1 MTESR
6 KRPAGEPAMRA
17 VLFDVG
23 GTLVHIDHARIA
35 AIIERV
41 LGIKVLAQAVA
52 DSEYAG
58 RAAVEAAL
66 GDTQGSDGERW
77 AVHFRGM
84 LESLGIGPADF
95 ARVGP
100 AILASHKERH
110 LWCVVPPGT
119 TEALDALAHAGWYVG
134 CVSNAD
140 GKVAELLESHG
151 LRHRLRCIIDSG
163 AVGIEK
169 PDPRIFALALEQ
181 SGIPARETY
190 YVGDVH
196 GIDVIGAARAGLVP
210 VLLDPLGRYADR
222 GCRTTPDVAT
232 FSRELVSLRDAA

>member
-1 MTESR
+1 MTDSHL
-6 KRPAGEPAMRA
+6 RPAGSMRA

-35 AIIERV
+35 AVVERV
-41 LGIKVLAQAVA
+41 LGVPLLAEAVA
-52 DSEYAG
+52 ASEYAG
-58 RAAVEAAL
+58 RAAVEADMASR
-66 GDTQGSDGERW
+66 GEADNDGARW
-77 AVHFRGM
+77 KLHFRGM
-84 LESLGIGPADF
+84 LASLGIDDEAF

-100 AILASHKERH
+100 ALLASHKERH
-110 LWCVVPPGT
+110 LWCVVPAGT
-119 TEALDALAHAGWYVG
+119 ADALDALARSGWYVG

-151 LRHRLRCIIDSG
+151 LRHRLRCIVDSG

-181 SGIPARETY
+181 SGIPAGETY

-196 GIDVIGAARAGLVP
+196 DIDVVGAKRAGLVP
-210 VLLDPLGRYADR
+210 VLLDPLGRYGDK
-222 GCRTTPDVAT
+222 GCRTTPDVPT
-232 FSRELVSLRDAA
+232 FCRELVSLRDAA